1 MSPESVHY
9 LLGHVLPQIFKV
21 VEVFS
26 RAANSF
32 VENVSRKSV
41 VPAALHVD
49 GNQVDAN
56 LGVVKQVV
64 FNLLVEKLPNFSC
77 FSCHRNSNA
86 LLRTSMKTDFIH
98 FGAANGRFFVSIRSI
113 DNT

>member
-1 MSPESVHY
+1 MGENKFLINY

-41 VPAALHVD
+41 VPATLHVNGD
-49 GNQVDAN
+49 QVNPN
-56 LGVVKQVV
+56 LGLIEQVV
-64 FNLLVEKLPNFSC
+64 FNLAVK
-77 FSCHRNSNA
+77 
-86 LLRTSMKTDFIH
+86 K
-98 FGAANGRFFVSIRSI
+98 
-113 DNT
+113 

>member
-41 VPAALHVD
+41 VPATLHVNGD
-49 GNQVDAN
+49 QVNPN
-56 LGVVKQVV
+56 LGLVEQVV
-64 FNLLVEKLPNFSC
+64 FNLAVK
-77 FSCHRNSNA
+77 
-86 LLRTSMKTDFIH
+86 K
-98 FGAANGRFFVSIRSI
+98 
-113 DNT
+113 

>member
-41 VPAALHVD
+41 VPATLHVNGD
-49 GNQVDAN
+49 QVNPN
-56 LGVVKQVV
+56 LGLVEQVV
-64 FNLLVEKLPNFSC
+64 FNL
-77 FSCHRNSNA
+77 
-86 LLRTSMKTDFIH
+86 
-98 FGAANGRFFVSIRSI
+98 AAKK
-113 DNT
+113 

>member
-32 VENVSRKSV
+32 VVNVSRKSM
-41 VPAALHVD
+41 VPATLHVNGD
-49 GNQVDAN
+49 QVNPN
-56 LGVVKQVV
+56 LGLVEQVV
-64 FNLLVEKLPNFSC
+64 FNLAVK
-77 FSCHRNSNA
+77 
-86 LLRTSMKTDFIH
+86 K
-98 FGAANGRFFVSIRSI
+98 
-113 DNT
+113 